1 MDIVACTDHGFIM
14 PTGVMMQSV
23 CVHNKDSF
31 VNFHIVCDESITEK
45 DKEDLKPVVNKFANK
60 DIFFHIVDSNK
71 FGDLPALDNVYVT
84 KATYYRLELARL
96 LPESV
101 DKALYLDGDIIVR
114 KSLDDLWNTD
124 ISKYA
129 LAAVPDNNTELDLR
143 SGYFNAGVM
152 LVNLNYWR
160 THKLNKL
167 FYDYI
172 QNNSEKIKFHDQ
184 DVLNYVLKDQK
195 LLLPVKFNL
204 SCGWLWK
211 VSGANKEE
219 YISQIDDAKNDPVII
234 HYTTSNKPWNKGC
247 RHPYRHIFLNYKSQ
261 TIWKDTPL
269 IEDRPLKLRII
280 KFFSGIL
287 RKLKLIPELPYG
299 KEFLPGLKQLK

>member
-1 MDIVACTDHGFIM
+1 MDIVTCTDHNFIM

-23 CVHNKDSF
+23 CVNNLDSPI
-31 VNFHIVCDESITEK
+31 NFHIISDESLTEK
-45 DKEDLKPVVNKFANK
+45 DKEDLNTVISKFANK
-60 DIFFHIVDSNK
+60 DLFFYIVDGNMLS
-71 FGDLPALDNVYVT
+71 DMPALNNTYVT

-114 KSLDDLWNTD
+114 ESLADLWYTD

-152 LVNLNYWR
+152 LINLNYWR
-160 THKLNKL
+160 AHKLNKL

-172 QNNSEKIKFHDQ
+172 HNNSEKIKFHDQ
-184 DVLNYVLKDQK
+184 DVLNSVLKDQK
-195 LLLPVKFNL
+195 LLLPVKYNL

-219 YISQIDDAKNDPVII
+219 YISQSDDAINDPVII
-234 HYTTSNKPWNKGC
+234 HYTTGNKPWNKGC

-261 TIWKDTPL
+261 TIWKNTPL
-269 IEDRPLKLRII
+269 IEDRPLKLRIS

-287 RKLKLIPELPYG
+287 RKFKLIPEIPYG
-299 KEFLPGLKQLK
+299 KEYLPGLKQLE